1 MIDDEGEYWAD
12 WDDECYGYPENL
24 IDDPEHADGFMWS
37 CCAGQLNSEGCVKGR
52 HEPQANG
59 YRR

>member
-1 MIDDEGEYWAD
+1 
-12 WDDECYGYPENL
+12 
-24 IDDPEHADGFMWS
+24 MWS